1 MNPQYGFVLGNQAS
15 RRIDKHGW
23 HTNLKYVVCP
33 SSPSGCIGIGIGCV
47 GIGIGC
53 IGLTADLLFLTRT
66 LFSKLPLHPFD
77 IEKLGRLVIII
88 KCIGPE

>member
-53 IGLTADLLFLTRT
+53 IGLTAALLLLKRT
-66 LFSKLPLHPFD
+66 LFILKVVFLL
-77 IEKLGRLVIII
+77 IEQMLSHWDGHIYRYF
-88 KCIGPE
+88 